1 MSKPKVE
8 EKEQVVHLEE
18 IPDAI
23 VSDKISLSKKA
34 EDLSEEEMDGLFP
47 AMNVTGPA
55 QQVSDAALLIPDS
68 QYLGLLEEIMGGIRE
83 DRKQVSDYIDN
94 MADMVINDGDTTTS
108 TKEALV
114 NLVKIK
120 TDLQDKML
128 KAADLMTR
136 LRLKNTYAYSGAHLN
151 AMQQNNINIGTDAP
165 DFSRRELI
173 RAINH
178 AKKKKEQ

>member
-1 MSKPKVE
+1 MANKPKVE
-8 EKEQVVHLEE
+8 EKEQPVHLEE
-18 IPDAI
+18 IPAEAPANTEL
-23 VSDKISLSKKA
+23 VE
-34 EDLSEEEMDGLFP
+34 EDLEGIFP
-47 AMNVTGPA
+47 PMNVAGPT
-55 QQVSDAALLIPDS
+55 QQVSDAAMLISDQ
-68 QYLGLLEEIMGGIRE
+68 QYLGVLEEIMVCIRD

-94 MADMVINDGDTTTS
+94 MADMVINDGDTTTA

-136 LRLKNTYAYSGAHLN
+136 LKLKNTYAYSGPHMN
-151 AMQQNNINIGTDAP
+151 AIQQNNLNINGDAQ

-178 AKKKKEQ
+178 AKKKQKE

>member
-1 MSKPKVE
+1 MSKPIVE
-8 EKEQVVHLEE
+8 EKEQPVHLEE
-18 IPDAI
+18 IPAEV
-23 VSDKISLSKKA
+23 VSPKGELVE
-34 EDLSEEEMDGLFP
+34 EDLDTLFP
-47 AMNVTGPA
+47 PMNVAGPTK
-55 QQVSDAALLIPDS
+55 QVSDAAMLISDA
-68 QYLGLLEEIMGGIRE
+68 QYLGVLEEIMTCIRD

-94 MADMVINDGDTTTS
+94 MADMVINDGDTTTA

-136 LRLKNTYAYSGAHLN
+136 LKLKNTYAYSGPHMN
-151 AMQQNNINIGTDAP
+151 AIQQNNLNIGADAQ
-165 DFSRRELI
+165 DFSRKELI

>member
-8 EKEQVVHLEE
+8 EKEQPVHLEE
-18 IPDAI
+18 IPAEI
-23 VSDKISLSKKA
+23 TPKGELVE
-34 EDLSEEEMDGLFP
+34 EDLDVLFP
-47 AMNVTGPA
+47 PMNVSAPT
-55 QQVSDAALLIPDS
+55 QQVSDAALLISDA
-68 QYLGLLEEIMGGIRE
+68 QYLGVLEEIMTSIRD

-94 MADMVINDGDTTTS
+94 MADMVINDGDTTTA

-136 LRLKNTYAYSGAHLN
+136 LKLKNTYAYSGPHMN
-151 AMQQNNINIGTDAP
+151 AMQQNNINIGSDAP

>member
-1 MSKPKVE
+1 
-8 EKEQVVHLEE
+8 
-18 IPDAI
+18 
-23 VSDKISLSKKA
+23 
-34 EDLSEEEMDGLFP
+34 
-47 AMNVTGPA
+47 MNVAPA
-55 QQVSDAALLIPDS
+55 QKVSDAAMLIPDE
-68 QYLGLLEEIMGGIRE
+68 QYLGVLEEIMGCIRD

-94 MADMVINDGDTTTS
+94 MADMVMNDGDPTTA

-128 KAADLMTR
+128 KAAELMTR
-136 LRLKNTYAYSGAHLN
+136 LKMKNTYAYSGAHMN
-151 AMQQNNINIGTDAP
+151 AIQQNNLNIGADAQ

-178 AKKKKEQ
+178 AKKKQKE

>member
-1 MSKPKVE
+1 MTNKTK

-18 IPDAI
+18 ISEVIVPDNA
-23 VSDKISLSKKA
+23 SLCKKA
-34 EDLSEEEMDGLFP
+34 DDLSEEDMDGLFP
-47 AMNVTGPA
+47 PMNVAGPS
-55 QQVSDAALLIPDS
+55 QQASDAALLIPDS
-68 QYLGLLEEIMGGIRE
+68 QYLGLLDEISSNIRE

-120 TDLQDKML
+120 SDLQDKML
-128 KAADLMTR
+128 KVADLMTR
-136 LRLKNTYAYSGAHLN
+136 LKLKNTYAYSGAHMN
-151 AMQQNNINIGTDAP
+151 AMQQNNINIGADAP

-178 AKKKKEQ
+178 AKKKKDQ